1 MVLVVLKSL
10 KIIEIKKSLRMPRDL
25 THHVEYIRK
34 KICLETIKLIAY
46 EVRNLNKTWQVS

>member
-1 MVLVVLKSL
+1 
-10 KIIEIKKSLRMPRDL
+10 MPRDL
-25 THHVEYIRK
+25 TYHVEYIRK